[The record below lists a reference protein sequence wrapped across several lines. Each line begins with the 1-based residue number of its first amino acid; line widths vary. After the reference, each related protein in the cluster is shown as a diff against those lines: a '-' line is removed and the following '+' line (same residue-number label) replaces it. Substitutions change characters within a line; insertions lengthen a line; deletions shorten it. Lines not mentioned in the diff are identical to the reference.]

1 MSIPTTG
8 PHVKTVVARAIVE
21 IQWEEE
27 LKEGVCTEE
36 DKFKKWIENE
46 IETWLDAKQAIV
58 KTLDIKYSKLRLETQ
73 EA

>member
-8 PHVKTVVARAIVE
+8 PRVKTVAARAVVE

-27 LKEGVCTEE
+27 LKEGVCTEKDE
-36 DKFKKWIENE
+36 FKKWIEDE
-46 IETWLDAKQAIV
+46 IETRLDAKQAII
-58 KTLDIKYSKLRLETQ
+58 KTLDIKYSKLRNG

>member
-1 MSIPTTG
+1 MALTTD
-8 PHVKTVVARAIVE
+8 PRVKTVVARAIVE

-36 DKFKKWIENE
+36 DKFKKWIEDE

-58 KTLDIKYSKLRLETQ
+58 KTLDIKYSKLRNG